1 VQAAGMRGALMSKA
15 MQETTERAWL
25 SPAEASR
32 YTGLDRVTLWRA
44 RKRGELL
51 AGGAG
56 RAVRFERTEL
66 DRWMRSGGIDDK

>member
-1 VQAAGMRGALMSKA
+1 MTKT
-15 MQETTERAWL
+15 ETRNIERVWL
-25 SPAEASR
+25 STSEAST

-44 RKRGELL
+44 RKRGELR

-66 DRWMRSGGIDDK
+66 DRWMRSGTIDDE